1 MPERRPNWPLRLV
14 VLIVLLGAAYLGWRE
29 YQRMVREHP
38 ERFPWTP
45 LSLADPVGP
54 FTGRKLA
61 ALTDDPRQCAAL
73 LDAAGSGEA
82 AVPARSSMAG
92 QCGYADG
99 VRLQADR
106 PGAIRFAPSGLVT
119 ACPVAAAL
127 VIWERDVVQ
136 PAARRHLG
144 APISRIDHAGSYSC
158 RRLYGRADGQY
169 SEHATADAID
179 VTGFRTENGKSISVL
194 RDWTG
199 DRDETVFL
207 RAVRDGACDLFSTVL
222 SPDYNAAHADHL
234 HLDQAARGATGWRGC
249 R

>member
-1 MPERRPNWPLRLV
+1 M
-14 VLIVLLGAAYLGWRE
+14 IVLLGAAYLGWHE

-45 LSLADPVGP
+45 LSLGDPVGP

-61 ALTDDPRQCAAL
+61 ALTNDPRQCAAL
-73 LDAAGSGEA
+73 LDAARSGA
-82 AVPARSSMAG
+82 VAVPARSAMDG

-99 VRLQADR
+99 VRVQPGR
-106 PGAIRFAPSGLVT
+106 PGAIRYAPLGLVT

-127 VIWERDVVQ
+127 LIWERDVVQ

-179 VTGFRTENGKSISVL
+179 VTGFRTEHGTTISVL
-194 RDWTG
+194 RDWNG
-199 DRDETVFL
+199 DRDKAAFL
-207 RAVRDGACDLFSTVL
+207 RAVRGGACDLFSTVL
-222 SPDYNAAHADHL
+222 SPDYNAAHADHF

>member
-45 LSLADPVGP
+45 LSLDDPVGG

-61 ALTDDPRQCAAL
+61 ALTGDAGRCAAL
-73 LDAAGSGEA
+73 LAAARSGDL
-82 AVPARSSMAG
+82 AVPARTAAAG

-99 VRLQADR
+99 FRLA
-106 PGAIRFAPSGLVT
+106 PGGTRAIRFSPSGLVT

-127 VIWERDVVQ
+127 VIWERDIVQ

-144 APISRIDHAGSYSC
+144 GMVTGIDHAGSYSC
-158 RRLYGRADGQY
+158 RRLYGRDEGQY
-169 SEHATADAID
+169 SEHSTADAID
-179 VTGFRTENGKSISVL
+179 VTGFRTRDGERVSVL
-194 RDWTG
+194 RDWDG
-199 DRDETVFL
+199 DAGKAAFL
-207 RAVRDGACDLFSTVL
+207 REVRDGACDLFATVL
-222 SPDYNAAHADHL
+222 SPDYNAVHADHF
-234 HLDQAARGATGWRGC
+234 HLDQAARGAMGWRGC